1 MREEKRWL
9 RHGEMVPAILSFGC
23 KKSEIYKST
32 TDFLQINVNKNT

>member
-1 MREEKRWL
+1 MAAPWK
-9 RHGEMVPAILSFGC
+9 MAPVIFSFGC